1 MPASTAR
8 SRMPNDV
15 SPPQPS
21 AHDHAILLLGFL
33 EARDADG
40 AQRFW
45 RRHLDQ
51 VAKYM
56 ITDPATTVV
65 EVLA

>member
-1 MPASTAR
+1 MTTQSNSSIAR
-8 SRMPNDV
+8 
-15 SPPQPS
+15 
-21 AHDHAILLLGFL
+21 GFL